1 MFGKGSFSIIKSQ
14 CASLNMGVLQLK
26 LSNLF
31 RSIKIFNSN
40 YSSEGNTCFLY
51 ILGHLGPVLASVCL
65 PESTDITQS
74 RSVTVLKKKNN

>member
-1 MFGKGSFSIIKSQ
+1 M
-14 CASLNMGVLQLK
+14 NMGVLQLK

-40 YSSEGNTCFLY
+40 YSSEGNTFFFLY

-74 RSVTVLKKKNN
+74 RSVTVLKKKNNWMDIYVFK